1 MDHTWWCTKSS
12 VSWLSAHMPIRVPEK
27 QENKEPT
34 ESISAV
40 PANNPPKVK
49 SVIKES
55 PITQECEC

>member
-1 MDHTWWCTKSS
+1 
-12 VSWLSAHMPIRVPEK
+12 MPIRVPEK

-34 ESISAV
+34 ESTSAV
-40 PANNPPKVK
+40 PANNPQKVK